1 MILMMLQRQYKS
13 LLASLSMY
21 TRLPAWRLIELD
33 RDDYARGI
41 QWLPFVGFVTGGLM
55 AGVFYLTYAVLA
67 LPLVSAIVLA
77 LVARLV
83 FTGAFHEDGL
93 GDFFDGFGGGRD
105 RETILRI
112 MKDSHVGSYAV
123 IAYIVY
129 YALLISLLSALP
141 TTLIPIALLL
151 SDVLGKYLGT
161 LPISYLPYARNL
173 EESKLGIKYE
183 VGGLMPRIL
192 TLILLVG
199 LLLGKGLIYLAVFA
213 LPLIL
218 LVLLSYYI
226 YRKIGGYTGDTCGA
240 FILICELA
248 SIFSFV
254 LLR

>member
-1 MILMMLQRQYKS
+1 MIQMILKRQYKS

-21 TRLPAWRLIELD
+21 TRLPAWRLTELD

-55 AGVFYLTYAVLA
+55 AGVFYLSYSVLA
-67 LPLVSAIVLA
+67 LPLISAIILS
-77 LVARLV
+77 LMARLI

-141 TTLIPIALLL
+141 TTLIPFALLA
-151 SDVLGKYLGT
+151 SDVLGKSLGT

-173 EESKLGIKYE
+173 EESKLGIRYE

-199 LLLGKGLIYLAVFA
+199 LLCGLGLIYLAAFV

-226 YRKIGGYTGDTCGA
+226 YRKIGGYTGDTSGA